1 MAENI
6 YDEGMYEDEQ
16 WTYTFDNNEMG
27 MLGVATRDSLYTPET
42 FEALVEDMAER
53 TGMTEASAGSVM
65 MASFSWMI
73 HSKQEGNEEFCTFLE
88 DYCKSVLENVK
99 LESVE

>member
-6 YDEGMYEDEQ
+6 YDEEV
-16 WTYTFDNNEMG
+16 WTYTFDNHEME

-65 MASFSWMI
+65 MASFSWML
-73 HSKQEGNEEFCTFLE
+73 HNEKEGNEEFCQFLE
-88 DYCKSVLENVK
+88 DYCKSALENVK